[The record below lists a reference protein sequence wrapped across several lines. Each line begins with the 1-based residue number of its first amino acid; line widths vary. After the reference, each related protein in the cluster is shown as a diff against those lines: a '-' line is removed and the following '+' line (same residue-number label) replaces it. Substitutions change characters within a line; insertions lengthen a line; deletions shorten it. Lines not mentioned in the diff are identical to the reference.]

1 MTLDLTARHFDDA
14 GAQAGRER
22 DGAREDAR
30 ALLAGVGEALMGKP
44 EACAQVLCAL
54 LAGGHVLL
62 EDRPGVGKT
71 TLATAFS
78 KLLGLTCKRVQM
90 TPDVMPSDIV
100 GFSVWEPA
108 SDGRPGRL
116 AYQQGAVF
124 CNLLLADEL
133 NRTSPKTQSAL
144 LEAMAERSV
153 TVDGQTRPLPDPFF
167 VIATENPLGSAGT
180 QPLPLS
186 QLDRFCCSL
195 SLGYPTLEAE
205 LAMARD
211 ARGGRRTDGLAQVVD
226 ARGLARMREAAQATY
241 VHDDVLAYAVALVRA
256 SRETPLLACGASPRA
271 TLDLVRLARA
281 AAWLGG
287 EDFVS
292 PAHVDAQFACA
303 LRHRVA
309 LSPEARAEGWSAD
322 EVLAQVASGVER
334 PRPTRGL

>member
-1 MTLDLTARHFDDA
+1 MSPD
-14 GAQAGRER
+14 EE
-22 DGAREDAR
+22 AREDAK
-30 ALLAGVGEALMGKP
+30 ALLAGVGQALVGKP
-44 EACAQVLCAL
+44 RACAQVLCAL

-62 EDRPGVGKT
+62 EDMPGVGKT

-78 KLLGLTCKRVQM
+78 KLLGLTSRRVQM

-108 SDGRPGRL
+108 RDGSAGGL
-116 AYQQGAVF
+116 SYQEGAVF

-153 TVDGQTRPLPDPFF
+153 TVDGQTRALPDPFF

-195 SLGYPTLEAE
+195 SLGYPTLEGE
-205 LAMARD
+205 LEMARD
-211 ARGGRRTDGLAQVVD
+211 SGAGRRTDGLAQVVD
-226 ARGLARMREAAQATY
+226 ARGFARMRACAQATY
-241 VHDDVLAYAVALVRA
+241 MHDDVLEYAVRLVRA
-256 SRETPLLACGASPRA
+256 TRATPLLEAGASPRA
-271 TLDLVRLARA
+271 TMDLVRLSRC
-281 AAWLGG
+281 AAWLAGD
-287 EDFVS
+287 DFVT
-292 PAHVDAQFACA
+292 PACVERQFTCA

-309 LSPEARAEGWSAD
+309 LGTQARAEGWTAD
-322 EVLAQVASGVER
+322 DVLGQVASEVER
-334 PRPTRGL
+334 PGMGRGL